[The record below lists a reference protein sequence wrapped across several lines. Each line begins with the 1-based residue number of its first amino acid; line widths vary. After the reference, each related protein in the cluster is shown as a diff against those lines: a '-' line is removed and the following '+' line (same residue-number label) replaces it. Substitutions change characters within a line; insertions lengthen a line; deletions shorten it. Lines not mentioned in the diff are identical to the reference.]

1 MHRHKILATSP
12 VISNLLLLQSATLEP
27 TEHGWAGAG
36 EGEEKREL
44 LETAAIK
51 TIILN
56 LEKLLPAH
64 LRRLKGLGVA
74 GRRAA
79 LELCPGITAQ

>member
-1 MHRHKILATSP
+1 M
-12 VISNLLLLQSATLEP
+12 ISNLLLLQNATLEL
-27 TEHGWAGAG
+27 TEHGWAGDG
-36 EGEEKREL
+36 EREGKREL

-51 TIILN
+51 TVLLN
-56 LEKLLPAH
+56 LEKLPPAH
-64 LRRLKGLGVA
+64 LRRLKGLCVA